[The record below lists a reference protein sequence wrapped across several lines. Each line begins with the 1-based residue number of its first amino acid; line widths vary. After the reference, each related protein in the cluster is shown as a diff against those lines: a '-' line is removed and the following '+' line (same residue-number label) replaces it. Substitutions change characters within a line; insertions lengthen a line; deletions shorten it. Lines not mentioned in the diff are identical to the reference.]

1 MWNGDVDLGDGK
13 VTLLRHEYESRRSL
27 YQGNNLKED
36 KAFLELRLTHLIDAL
51 REDIKFLSTGLVS
64 AEQEYEKKFNAPN
77 TSQQLLKTLCWERV
91 EFNTLL
97 QQAQCFL
104 EKYEA
109 MVQFLHQPVPREK
122 DVVTALQHIEKDA
135 LCYLRNLFVKKRQSG
150 ATHVLLFLVSDE
162 RRNRKPYALPV
173 QYVPYKSIRDQF
185 VRDLTDIIKREM
197 IALGLKP
204 VGKFIVLIWIDRS
217 Y

>member
-1 MWNGDVDLGDGK
+1 MQLMN
-13 VTLLRHEYESRRSL
+13 
-27 YQGNNLKED
+27 
-36 KAFLELRLTHLIDAL
+36 AL
-51 REDIKFLSTGLVS
+51 REDVEFLSTGLVS

-109 MVQFLHQPVPREK
+109 MAQCLHQQVPREK
-122 DVVTALQHIEKDA
+122 DVVTALKNIEKDA
-135 LCYLRNLFVKKRQSG
+135 LCYLRNFFMKKRQPG

-185 VRDLTDIIKREM
+185 VRDLTDIIKTEM
-197 IALGLKP
+197 IALGLQP
-204 VGKFIVLIWIDRS
+204 VGTFTVRMWIGHS
-217 Y
+217 FFGFS